1 MKKLVFLLILPII
14 TLTNTFN
21 TYAIKNIELNNTFP
35 TNKTI

>member
-21 TYAIKNIELNNTFP
+21 TYAIKNIELN
-35 TNKTI
+35 KKLSSAREG